1 MNKKKSLLLAIL
13 SFVAVFALA
22 FSFGCKN
29 GNGEDNSGNKVN
41 PDDDVLSGKYED
53 EDDEPL
59 TPADGWVLQSILLNV
74 EGVKTEYAYGEE
86 FDTSKKPAVSA
97 KYASVESLIKY
108 EETKH
113 LITGAAELEY
123 KTETVTDVKV
133 DYGQYNK
140 DAVGTY
146 VIYVSYT
153 HANVTRSANYEVK
166 VVGVTPAIGGI
177 TIELKEGFDTEYYIS
192 GPEGVNIENISE
204 GFSVYNVDAN
214 LEVDRTEEIPA
225 KAEETDGYTLSY
237 FKNGEKI
244 DNLQGLQKGVYTVYA
259 TYNSTSAFFFIEIL
273 DPVTKIELKA
283 DDETAVFTQVQSPVE
298 SMTST
303 WNFVVTYN
311 SGLTKE
317 VKKGDAGLLIGS
329 IITVLPAENSVTVA
343 YTEDGETK
351 TVSVPYTVT
360 KNEELLNEKKEFNRE
375 ALGIASGDTDLT
387 QEHLT
392 GDNSFLKKGENSNVV
407 LKYRPK
413 QDNGCLEIRND
424 ALNIEFYGFG
434 TLMVSARS
442 TGSSNKS
449 AIALKNADGEYISAV
464 YDVTDANI
472 KEGTTKDGNVY
483 MVSGDMQKRPAPTP
497 EDPNK
502 TETVPYMARILT
514 FIVPE
519 AGVYTLCTVDSVTV
533 EDESAP
539 IATGRNT
546 RVYKIEK
553 TDVFDASIDRTNY
566 EFEIN
571 TDNVKKDYIAGE
583 TEISKAGLTAEFR
596 EVHTVDTDKNKT
608 VNLTAD
614 DLTVKLTSG
623 DLSKL
628 NSKGTV
634 QVSYKANGTEYKKT
648 YEIAIKSPVTGVNA
662 VALTKETS
670 SYEQETENGTV
681 TISKEDIV
689 LHKNDKTGDV
699 ITLGEGESVEY
710 KLFKGQEEL
719 TSWEVADGTYT
730 IKAIVVLN
738 NTETA
743 VPGTTEFEAS
753 INVTVKKWV
762 DPSADNVAYE
772 VTYTVASDGAETP
785 VYSWTN
791 EWKDDKQGAATDV
804 SVDTSKITTLSSKA
818 EKVYEEDTSIRY
830 SNYGEIKGPKDDGT
844 AAKYAIVTIGEKA
857 KNASITVYASH
868 TSKAERSI
876 YISTAIDT
884 GANVVSNK
892 VADLAMGSTA
902 SAPALMKLTADNLS
916 AGTYYITTNANNV
929 TIYLY
934 AIVVSYEVAAEPG
947 KPTKIELDASTLTV
961 QEAIIADS
969 TVAWGECA
977 EIIGYGD
984 AAGKKVAIVADNA
997 TLVGDKAG
1005 TTVSNRIKL
1014 GGGIQSKGAQGIKL
1028 TLDKACTIKAYI
1040 KNSGTG
1046 TGRIPNLFDG
1056 SKKAVTNSTTEL
1068 DTVGSIHEITL
1079 NVTDEMITANSG
1091 VLYLG
1096 VNTGGCLVYYVTI
1109 DYTA

>member
-273 DPVTKIELKA
+273 DPVTEIELKA

-360 KNEELLNEKKEFNRE
+360 KNEKLLNEKKEFNRE

-571 TDNVKKDYIAGE
+571 TDNVKTEYIAGE

-648 YEIAIKSPVTGVNA
+648 YEIAIKSPVAVNGEDVNSVKA
-662 VALTKETS
+662 VKAQTAYDLAEGETFAAIKTDDIELHANTAS
-670 SYEQETENGTV
+670 GEIITINGTDNTVVYKLYSGNTEITTETWEAEAGTYKIVGTV
-681 TISKEDIV
+681 TLKNNKTVEGVTEFTVEITVKVNEYVPAGDANEHEEFFLENVGSAEAFTATAYEAGAEIASNTLFALNAGSAKMTTSIGGAYGNIQNNNGSNKVEFTDTESKLHNPDIGIALESNAYLDEWFTV
-689 LHKNDKTGDV
+689 TAKEN
-699 ITLGEGESVEY
+699 ITLTLY
-710 KLFKGQEEL
+710 
-719 TSWEVADGTYT
+719 
-730 IKAIVVLN
+730 
-738 NTETA
+738 
-743 VPGTTEFEAS
+743 
-753 INVTVKKWV
+753 
-762 DPSADNVAYE
+762 
-772 VTYTVASDGAETP
+772 VTYA
-785 VYSWTN
+785 N
-791 EWKDDKQGAATDV
+791 
-804 SVDTSKITTLSSKA
+804 
-818 EKVYEEDTSIRY
+818 KVY
-830 SNYGEIKGPKDDGT
+830 N
-844 AAKYAIVTIGEKA
+844 
-857 KNASITVYASH
+857 
-868 TSKAERSI
+868 
-876 YISTAIDT
+876 
-884 GANVVSNK
+884 SNK
-892 VADLAMGSTA
+892 VATLSYAVNGTVAQTKEITARKTVWAVTAELNKDDVLTFKTAGTAATPDGMGWLFGAEAQKKAGGEEAPKEPVSINFNGLTAGELTANTQLTFENCPSYLTDVQILAAADKNVTVTAQANTVGGVDTVNYIKTNGTSSA
-902 SAPALMKLTADNLS
+902 SARS
-916 AGTYYITTNANNV
+916 IGF
-929 TIYLY
+929 
-934 AIVVSYEVAAEPG
+934 
-947 KPTKIELDASTLTV
+947 TL
-961 QEAIIADS
+961 
-969 TVAWGECA
+969 
-977 EIIGYGD
+977 
-984 AAGKKVAIVADNA
+984 AAGNYTVTVYEKSGSSSD
-997 TLVGDKAG
+997 
-1005 TTVSNRIKL
+1005 TTMRFV
-1014 GGGIQSKGAQGIKL
+1014 Q
-1028 TLDKACTIKAYI
+1028 
-1040 KNSGTG
+1040 
-1046 TGRIPNLFDG
+1046 LFDG
-1056 SKKAVTNSTTEL
+1056 DTNPTAQTAAGNSIEGFSF
-1068 DTVGSIHEITL
+1068 DVSGGAYQVGSSNKGMSIYLIVITPK
-1079 NVTDEMITANSG
+1079 A
-1091 VLYLG
+1091 
-1096 VNTGGCLVYYVTI
+1096 
-1109 DYTA
+1109 